1 MHFTLYKW
9 GSSDA
14 DVDGIIAAF
23 KKKGIDVIRKKTNTI
38 AEPNVSSDTCLKA
51 YVFEWKLNGKEP
63 ESK

>member
-1 MHFTLYKW
+1 MYKW